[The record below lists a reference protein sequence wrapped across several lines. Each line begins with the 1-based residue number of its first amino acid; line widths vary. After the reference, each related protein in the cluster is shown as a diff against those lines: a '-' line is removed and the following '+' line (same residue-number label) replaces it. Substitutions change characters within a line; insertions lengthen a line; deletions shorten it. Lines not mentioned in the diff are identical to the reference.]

1 MPSAAVW
8 VKTDGAQKYR
18 ALSRRLRGA
27 GRRDLQRKL
36 TRSIRAEGG
45 PALSA
50 VQAAWLTVDV
60 KSLAPNDRGG
70 TARPNTSTGLRQRVA
85 RATRI
90 QVLQS
95 GIRISVNGRR
105 VDPKYPSL
113 VFYLNSFPR
122 KRDWRHKVF
131 NQRRK
136 RDNSFVWVAQRGQEV
151 FYPTLREFTPAWR
164 AGIKRAMEETAAEIE
179 R

>member
-8 VKTDGAQKYR
+8 VKSDGAQKYR
-18 ALSRRLRGA
+18 ALSRRLREA

-50 VQAAWLTVDV
+50 VRAAWLTVDV
-60 KSLAPNDRGG
+60 GSSRGG
-70 TARPNTSTGLRQRVA
+70 TARPDTSTSLRQRVA

-113 VFYLNSFPR
+113 VFYLNGFPR
-122 KRDWRHKVF
+122 TRAWRHPVF
-131 NQRRK
+131 GNK
-136 RDNSFVWVAQRGQEV
+136 LVWTAQKGEEV

-179 R
+179 G